1 MKDLKIFI
9 IEDDPVSVKFVS
21 NLLTNVLTKDPLD
34 VKHLDS
40 AGTLKEGLA
49 ALKDDFFDVILLD
62 LDLPD
67 SKGINTVEVINTH
80 FPAIPIVVITGA
92 YEDGLGLK
100 AVAHGAEEYLLKGK
114 YDVVMLNKAITYALQ
129 RKKVENALR
138 YSEEKYKMLIE
149 NLKDVVVRLSI
160 DGTIEYCSPVI
171 TEFAGFTV
179 DEMCGTKIDDYF
191 AEDAEIKK
199 LHEIIYRIIFD
210 KSVMT
215 EEFVFRPKHRA
226 PFWVEMTGKPV
237 TTEHDTI
244 TVQCVMRDITERKQ
258 AEEQVRCAY
267 EELKET
273 QAQLIQSEKLSALG
287 RFSSGI
293 AHEVKNPLAIIL
305 GGIEY
310 LSVELADSSGDVTEA
325 LEKIKAST
333 MRADKIICDL
343 LQYARPSE
351 LERHKTVV
359 LDVLNETISLLK
371 YRKSFKHIDIR
382 KIIPNPKL
390 TIDAD
395 SNQIQQ
401 VLLNILMNAL
411 EALPDGGVITIGV
424 IERIISDL
432 DPVRPSCVIEVH
444 DTGAGI
450 NEDDM
455 ARLFEPFFTTKRDIQ
470 GSGLGLSMSKM
481 IVNNHGGIMSIKSK
495 KGFGTTVL
503 VALPILD
510 DDIPVFS

>member
-1 MKDLKIFI
+1 MNDLKVFI
-9 IEDDPVSVKFVS
+9 LEDDPVSVKFVA
-21 NLLTNVLTKDPLD
+21 NLLQNVITKDPLD
-34 VKHLDS
+34 IKQVDS
-40 AGTLKEGLA
+40 AGTLKEGFAKL
-49 ALKDDFFDVILLD
+49 DDSFFDVILLD

-67 SKGINTVEVINTH
+67 SKGILTVQAIH
-80 FPAIPIVVITGA
+80 RRFPAIPIVVITGA

-129 RKKVENALR
+129 RKKIENALR
-138 YSEEKYKMLIE
+138 FSEEKYKMLIE

-171 TEFAGFTV
+171 TDFAGFTPE
-179 DEMCGTKIDDYF
+179 EMCGTKIDDYF
-191 AEDAEIKK
+191 AEVEEIKK

-215 EEFVFRPKHRA
+215 EEFVFRPKHRK

-237 TTEHDTI
+237 TTEHDMI
-244 TVQCVMRDITERKQ
+244 TVQCVMRDITERKR
-258 AEEQVRCAY
+258 AEAEVRCAY

-310 LSVELADSSGDVTEA
+310 LATELVAASPEVIDA
-325 LEKIKAST
+325 IEKIKAST
-333 MRADKIICDL
+333 LRADKIICDL

-351 LERHKTVV
+351 LVRSKTVV
-359 LDVLNETISLLK
+359 LATLNETISLLK

-382 KIIPNPKL
+382 KIIPNPEL
-390 TIDAD
+390 AIDAD
-395 SNQIQQ
+395 PNQIQQ
-401 VLLNILMNAL
+401 VLLNILMNAV

-424 IERIISDL
+424 IERIISEL

-444 DTGAGI
+444 DNGMGI
-450 NEDDM
+450 DEDDLQ
-455 ARLFEPFFTTKRDIQ
+455 RLFEPFFTTKRNIQ

-481 IVNNHGGIMSIKSK
+481 IINNHGGIMSVKSR
-495 KGFGTTVL
+495 KGSGTTVL
-503 VALPILD
+503 IALPIID